1 MTQSTQVV
9 KFGNGIVDQAK
20 SLEIDPKTF
29 INLDTTNTAIRYKQM
44 APIVI
49 ASRLKTMAAD
59 CEDKEEKMKLLG
71 FIGELE
77 TAQQY
82 GIDQGKCELI
92 NWASIQSTNTV
103 KFLKNKSIKLS
114 RNVKVI
120 IIFNIVIFRFMHVWV
135 YIICIHQMVNLYVIL
150 F

>member
-1 MTQSTQVV
+1 MAEHNHVV
-9 KFGNGIVDQAK
+9 KFGNGIVDKAK

-29 INLDTTNTAIRYKQM
+29 INLDTTNTAIRYKKM

-49 ASRLKTMAAD
+49 ASRLKTMITD
-59 CEDKEEKMKLLG
+59 VTDEEEKKKLLG
-71 FIGELE
+71 FIAELE

-92 NWASIQSTNTV
+92 YWSSLQSKNTV
-103 KFLKNKSIKLS
+103 KFLKKIGIRLYSHTKQLS
-114 RNVKVI
+114 FHDI
-120 IIFNIVIFRFMHVWV
+120 AIFRYMHHWV
-135 YIICIHQMVNLYVIL
+135 SIICIRRMVNLFVIS